1 MGDALPPSRW
11 QANKRGI
18 IRAIDTHILLLR
30 HSKRALTGKADA
42 RRHREGVRIIGELLK
57 TELDER

>member
-1 MGDALPPSRW
+1 MRDAAS
-11 QANKRGI
+11 ANSGPR
-18 IRAIDTHILLLR
+18 RTVIDTHILLLR

-57 TELDER
+57 TELNEG